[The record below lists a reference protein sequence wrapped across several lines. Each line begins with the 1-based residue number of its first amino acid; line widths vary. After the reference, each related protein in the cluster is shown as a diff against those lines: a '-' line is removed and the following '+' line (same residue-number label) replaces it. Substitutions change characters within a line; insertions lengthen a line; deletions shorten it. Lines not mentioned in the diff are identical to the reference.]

1 MNTSQILETLKKTEE
16 TIRDLNTQLG
26 KAQQQRNLLTIA
38 KRNSLMKHFSNYI
51 ELNTQFEFKE
61 HVSFSGA
68 KIGLKKGEL
77 NSSPHFAPGDIII
90 WTKKNPKSIVVK
102 CIKKFE
108 HKWERGGMKVTETT
122 PDSFFRIELESL
134 YSWMVEA
141 KSDTKKGFMAYVMRT
156 ESLEELGI

>member
-1 MNTSQILETLKKTEE
+1 MNTSQIIEELKKTQQNIRELYIQIGKEE
-16 TIRDLNTQLG
+16 Q
-26 KAQQQRNLLTIA
+26 KKNLLTIA
-38 KRNSLMKHFSNYI
+38 RKNNLLKHFSDYI
-51 ELNTQFEFKE
+51 ELNTQYEFKE
-61 HVSFSGA
+61 HTSFNGS
-68 KIGLKKGEL
+68 KLGLKKGET
-77 NSSPHFAPGDIII
+77 SSPSFAPGDIII
-90 WTKKNPKSIVVK
+90 WSKKNPKSIVVK